1 MVLLDEVSVKVLRC
15 AAAEPDASNQASAA
29 KATHARRG
37 QRRRQPTLGEG
48 SAGRTAMAPAVRRCY
63 GWHGR
68 GGAAPKPRPA
78 PVDEDRTP
86 ALDARALCH
95 ARRAVP
101 IRHWLSHESWR
112 HAKCVERRRR
122 HRQRSPERPVTK
134 APAKRRRRK
143 PAVVIAPPADEDRRW
158 PDEASPR
165 WAKRRGAA
173 KNAGLNSK
181 NWRRETGTLTR
192 AAFAVEAAIAAEKP
206 HHTVDASAMQGHFVL
221 RWYLVRFKRYAAL
234 CRWRA
239 RKHREATVRAARD
252 AEARPFDGGRE
263 ARAARAQR
271 RWRELS
277 WRHVNRVGGLGGD
290 APARRLRTAERRYAT
305 RRWGRLELGWDG
317 GF

>member
-1 MVLLDEVSVKVLRC
+1 
-15 AAAEPDASNQASAA
+15 
-29 KATHARRG
+29 
-37 QRRRQPTLGEG
+37 
-48 SAGRTAMAPAVRRCY
+48 MAPVVRRCY
-63 GWHGR
+63 GWHGKG
-68 GGAAPKPRPA
+68 GGAAPKPKPA
-78 PVDEDRTP
+78 PVDEDRKP

-134 APAKRRRRK
+134 APAKRRRRRL
-143 PAVVIAPPADEDRRW
+143 AVVSAPPADEDRRW

-173 KNAGLNSK
+173 KNAGLNGK

-206 HHTVDASAMQGHFVL
+206 HPLVDASAVQGHFVL
-221 RWYLVRFKRYAAL
+221 RWYLARFKRYAAL
-234 CRWRA
+234 RRWRA
-239 RKHREATVRAARD
+239 RKHREATVRARD
-252 AEARPFDGGRE
+252 AEPRPVDGGRE
-263 ARAARAQR
+263 ARAAQAQR

-290 APARRLRTAERRYAT
+290 APARRLRAAERRYAT

-317 GF
+317 GL